1 MIRFIKNTFDK
12 KEPKKQ
18 FKIGDEIDL
27 GEKRNKDAVD
37 RGYAVFVEAKESEK
51 PKEKAETVKT
61 PRKPKAEK

>member
-27 GEKRNKDAVD
+27 GKDRNQSAVD
-37 RGYAVFVEAKESEK
+37 RGLAVFVEAKQTEK
-51 PKEKAETVKT
+51 TKEKAETTKK
-61 PRKPKAEK
+61 PRTPKAEK